1 MMLCVYHHRVDYQ
14 CFIFFSKAI
23 EAKEQELKETKN
35 SCAVVRHNVDKLNK
49 ELASKMEDLEKKE
62 SLLKDVETRTQL
74 SLRFDL
80 NLSIK
85 QIAWWYTR

>member
-1 MMLCVYHHRVDYQ
+1 MFHLL
-14 CFIFFSKAI
+14 SKAI
-23 EAKEQELKETKN
+23 EAKERELKETEN
-35 SCAVVRHNVDKLNK
+35 SCAVVRHNIDKLNK

-62 SLLKDVETRTQL
+62 SVLKDVETRTQL

-85 QIAWWYTR
+85 QIA

>member
-1 MMLCVYHHRVDYQ
+1 MYTILKLISSS

-23 EAKEQELKETKN
+23 EVKERELKETEN
-35 SCAVVRHNVDKLNK
+35 SCAIVRHNIDKLNK

-62 SLLKDVETRTQL
+62 SVLKDVETRTQL

-85 QIAWWYTR
+85 QIA

>member
-14 CFIFFSKAI
+14 CFIFSKAI

-62 SLLKDVETRTQL
+62 SVLKDVETRTQL

-85 QIAWWYTR
+85 QIA